1 MSKSDDRI
9 TFEVETSRVLEI
21 LSKEIY
27 DSPLAMLRENVQNA
41 YDAILMRTS
50 LENTSLSTGRINID
64 ISGQHI
70 KIDDNGIGMT
80 EEVLRKN
87 FWKAGSSGKRGD
99 LAMRAGVIGTFGIGA
114 MANFGVCTSL
124 RVETR
129 AIASNETLIS
139 TAERDALSIAR
150 DCIALS
156 RQEDDRTPGTKVEV
170 TLDSQ
175 NVITVQRA
183 REYLEPYVRYVPV
196 PVYING
202 TLISQQPL
210 HDLFLRRTRDFQ
222 SLGAMNVMLGD
233 YHCTVEAF
241 CDPNAVVAC
250 RVTNLNLAGEAVM
263 GEVVLLQHSGQVM
276 GLRNYF
282 GLAPAPV
289 SGFYS
294 LGGLANLTIL
304 HPTAGRE
311 ALSRDSISHLNS
323 IIHMAEYAISEKLGA
338 TAYSDR
344 STSFMHYVVTN
355 NKLEW
360 ASNIT
365 IEMQP
370 TNENIR
376 LADVPSKMAGKGYF
390 YRGRD
395 PKMIETFASEE
406 SPLLCVSQSNPR
418 MGIHTRYLR
427 DLLKVPEVPDTAKVT
442 KAYDGPDLSYEEA
455 VFLVRVAT
463 VLNDDYLLPNASL
476 RFADITHKVT
486 VLVERDGDNVHIY
499 IARGM
504 SAIQPILKC
513 YRTAPEVFTGFVKDF
528 VRGYLYKKVAD
539 FVPSST
545 RQGADALFKLLQRN
559 RELYRYEQSELGEL
573 EPLLAD
579 YLSGNK
585 NLGEVIRAGR
595 TLTRPQSVRVQK
607 SDVGQVEQQMPDIV
621 SAPAPEESLDA
632 AANRYD
638 AAPAIMRPDLE
649 CTAKILVA
657 SQHYP
662 QLNGCKLF
670 LGLSE
675 KAMKREGEFFRFPHI
690 TKVIWAGH
698 RVVYIFNHSSGGL
711 SLYYDIELKQPL
723 QTPDAAGTAVAST
736 TLLTKNRIFIPVP
749 DQLVP
754 EFMIAEGA
762 KEFYVRF
769 DVVVASTVS
778 ETTCER

>member
-1 MSKSDDRI
+1 MSTSEDRI

-50 LENTSLSTGRINID
+50 LEKSSLDDGRITVD
-64 ISGQHI
+64 ICGQQI
-70 KIDDNGIGMT
+70 TIQDNGIGMS

-87 FWKAGSSGKRGD
+87 FWKAGSSGKHGE
-99 LAMRAGVIGTFGIGA
+99 LAKRAGVIGTFGIGA

-129 AIASNETLIS
+129 AVTSHETLIS
-139 TAERDALSIAR
+139 TAERDTLSIAR

-156 RQEDDRTPGTKVEV
+156 RQNDGRMPGTRLAV
-170 TLDSQ
+170 TLDPQ
-175 NVITVQRA
+175 NVITAEEA
-183 REYLEPYVRYVPV
+183 RSYLEPYVRYVPV
-196 PVYING
+196 PVHING
-202 TLISQQPL
+202 TLISQQSL
-210 HDLFLRRTRDFQ
+210 YERYLRRTKDFK
-222 SLGAMNVMLGD
+222 SLGTMNVTLGD
-233 YHCTVEAF
+233 FSCTVEAF
-241 CDPNAVVAC
+241 CDTNAVVAC
-250 RVTNLNLAGEAVM
+250 RVTNLSFASEPVI
-263 GEVVLLQHSGQVM
+263 GEVVLLQGSGQLM
-276 GLRNYF
+276 GLRNHF

-289 SGFYS
+289 SGFYD
-294 LGGLANLTIL
+294 LGGVADLTIL

-323 IIHMAEYAISEKLGA
+323 VIQMAEYAISEKLST
-338 TAYSDR
+338 TAFSDR
-344 STSFMHYVVTN
+344 SNSFMQYVVSH

-370 TNENIR
+370 TSENVR
-376 LADVPSKMAGKGYF
+376 LADVPAKTGGKGYF
-390 YRGRD
+390 YAGRD

-406 SPLLCVSQSNPR
+406 CPLLCVSQSNPR
-418 MGIHTRYLR
+418 KGIHGRYLR
-427 DLLKVPEVPDTAKVT
+427 EILKVPEVPDKATVT
-442 KAYDGPDLSYEEA
+442 KAYDGPDLLYEEA

-463 VLNDDYLLPNASL
+463 VLSDDYLLPNASV
-476 RFADITHKVT
+476 RFADITHGVT
-486 VLVERDGDNVHIY
+486 VLVEREGENAHVY
-499 IARGM
+499 ISRGM

-513 YRTAPEVFTGFVKDF
+513 YRTAPEVFSGFVKDF
-528 VRGYLYKKVAD
+528 VRGHLYQRVAD

-545 RQGADALFKLLQRN
+545 RQGADALFRLLQRN

-579 YLSGNK
+579 YLSGDK
-585 NLGEVIRAGR
+585 NLGDLIRTAR
-595 TLTRPQSVRVQK
+595 THSRPQSVRVQK
-607 SDVGQVEQQMPDIV
+607 SDVGQVEQQMPDVV
-621 SAPAPEESLDA
+621 SSPAIESPEIG
-632 AANRYD
+632 ANRFD

-649 CTAKILVA
+649 CTAKILVTN
-657 SQHYP
+657 QKYP
-662 QLNGCKLF
+662 QLNGCELF

-675 KAMKREGEFFRFPHI
+675 KAMKREAAFFRFPHT

-698 RVVYIFNHSSGGL
+698 RVVYIFNHASGGL
-711 SLYYDIELKQPL
+711 TLYYDIELKEPL
-723 QTPDAAGTAVAST
+723 QTPDAAGTAVPPT
-736 TLLTKNRIFIPVP
+736 TLFTKNRIFIPVP

-754 EFMIAEGA
+754 EFRIAEGA

-769 DVVVASTVS
+769 DVVIASVVS
-778 ETTCER
+778 ETT

>member
-1 MSKSDDRI
+1 MSTSDDRI

-41 YDAILMRTS
+41 YDAILMRAS
-50 LENTSLSTGRINID
+50 LENSSLANGRITVD
-64 ISGQHI
+64 IAGQQVTI
-70 KIDDNGIGMT
+70 EDNGIGMT
-80 EEVLRKN
+80 EDVLRKN
-87 FWKAGSSGKRGD
+87 FWKAGSSGKRGE

-129 AIASNETLIS
+129 AVASDETLIS

-156 RQEDDRTPGTKVEV
+156 RQKDGRTPGTRLAV
-170 TLDSQ
+170 TLDPQ
-175 NVITVQRA
+175 NVITAEKA
-183 REYLEPYVRYVPV
+183 RSYLEPYVRYIPV
-196 PVYING
+196 PVHING
-202 TLISQQPL
+202 TLISQQSL
-210 HDLFLRRTRDFQ
+210 HERYLRRTKDFQ
-222 SLGAMNVMLGD
+222 SLGTMNVTLGD
-233 YHCTVEAF
+233 YRCTVEAF
-241 CDPNAVVAC
+241 CDTNAVVAC
-250 RVTNLNLAGEAVM
+250 RVTNLNLASEAVM
-263 GEVVLLQHSGQVM
+263 GEVVLLQGSGQLM

-289 SGFYS
+289 SGFYD
-294 LGGLANLTIL
+294 LGGVANLTIL

-323 IIHMAEYAISEKLGA
+323 VIQMAEYAISEKLGA

-344 STSFMHYVVTN
+344 SNSFMQYVASN
-355 NKLEW
+355 NRLHW

-370 TNENIR
+370 SRENVR
-376 LADVPSKMAGKGYF
+376 LADVPAKTGGKGYF
-390 YRGRD
+390 YMGRD
-395 PKMIETFASEE
+395 PKMIETFASED

-418 MGIHTRYLR
+418 KGIHTRYLR
-427 DLLKVPEVPDTAKVT
+427 EILKVPEVPDKATVT
-442 KAYDGPDLSYEEA
+442 KAYDGPDLLYEEA

-463 VLNDDYLLPNASL
+463 VLSDDYLLPNATV
-476 RFADITHKVT
+476 RFADITHGVT
-486 VLVERDGDNVHIY
+486 VLVEREGDNVHVY

-504 SAIQPILKC
+504 SSIQPILKC
-513 YRTAPEVFTGFVKDF
+513 YRTAPEVFSGFVKDF
-528 VRGYLYKKVAD
+528 VRGHLYKKVAD

-579 YLSGNK
+579 YLSGDK
-585 NLGEVIRAGR
+585 NLGEVIRAAR
-595 TLTRPQSVRVQK
+595 THTRPQSVRVQK
-607 SDVGQVEQQMPDIV
+607 SDVGQVEQQMPDVV
-621 SAPAPEESLDA
+621 SSPAPEETPDA

-657 SQHYP
+657 NQKYP
-662 QLNGCKLF
+662 QLNGCELF

-675 KAMKREGEFFRFPHI
+675 KAMKREGEFFRFPHT

-698 RVVYIFNHSSGGL
+698 RVVYIFNHASGGL
-711 SLYYDIELKQPL
+711 TLYYDIELKEPL
-723 QTPDAAGTAVAST
+723 QTPDAAGAAVPST

-754 EFMIAEGA
+754 EFRIAEGA

-778 ETTCER
+778 ETA